1 MSVLIDKIPVEL
13 SDYRL
18 KLWGNPF
25 GPGCLCANVL
35 SDNFSVSQVYMFV
48 LLIRSQLYVA
58 AIIIVSLVKEIL
70 DLRGLTGFK

>member
-1 MSVLIDKIPVEL
+1 MIEYFYSVIFLLVLVNCKHRR
-13 SDYRL
+13 S
-18 KLWGNPF
+18 
-25 GPGCLCANVL
+25 PGCLCANVL